1 MAWVK
6 ADMHLHAKEDV
17 TNTFIKYSAKEL
29 IDLAAVNGFKVL
41 SFTFHDQL
49 YYDEKIIDYA
59 AKKGILLI
67 PGTEATIQGKH
78 VLIYNANREE
88 LRNMKNFNDLRSM
101 KRQRKDILVVA
112 PHPFTPLK
120 TSMNGSYQKY
130 SDVFDA
136 LECVHLYT
144 KLFDVNRKAWMVS
157 RREGKPFVANS
168 DLHFKQLFGSHYT
181 LIKIE
186 GDITANKVLNSIKK
200 GNIRIQTTPLKPLK
214 ALKAVSM
221 NLINKEF

>member
-6 ADMHLHAKEDV
+6 ADMHLHANEDI
-17 TNTFIKYSAKEL
+17 TNRFINYSAKDL
-29 IDLAAVNGFKVL
+29 IDLAAAKGFRVL

-49 YYDEKIIDYA
+49 FYDEDVFDYA

-88 LRNMKNFNDLRSM
+88 LRDIRNFNDLRSLK
-101 KRQRKDILVVA
+101 KRNKNVLVVS
-112 PHPFTPLK
+112 PHPFAPMK
-120 TSMNGSYQKY
+120 TSMNGMYDKY

-144 KLFDVNRKAWMVS
+144 RFFDVNKKAWRVS
-157 RREGKPFVANS
+157 RKEGKPFVANS

-181 LIKIE
+181 MVKVE
-186 GDITANKVLNSIKK
+186 GDLTTTKVLSAIKK
-200 GNIRIQTTPLKPLK
+200 GDVKIQTKPLKPLK

-221 NLINKEF
+221 NLISREF